1 MPDPLCR
8 GSVRRAQT
16 PLPILL
22 PASIPAPAPQGHPGK
37 HKVVPSLV
45 WSLSMRPGTR
55 SNEQS
60 RKQAERKANKRKQL
74 RKLVSHSCASQPKS
88 KEGGSCKG
96 HWKNSSDIICPHR
109 ARLAQREKNKLF
121 TSWASQLGGW
131 STQGAGI
138 SCICHSQGS
147 TNPSC
152 LALASVTSALFSGP
166 GKRAAAEG
174 QVGPHQW
181 TQEVVCPACMCKELA
196 HPPPA
201 RLAGSH
207 RAERRPSLPILGVP
221 AGLMAPQSWPLAAD
235 QSLHPVGL
243 SGFNPPFAPSNGLFA
258 SRVSA

>member
-8 GSVRRAQT
+8 ASVRRAQT

-96 HWKNSSDIICPHR
+96 HWKNSSDVICPHR
-109 ARLAQREKNKLF
+109 ARLAQREKKISCLQAGQASLVVGAHKVLGSAASATPRGAPTPPAWLWPQSPLHSLVALAGELLLRGKWAHISGHRKLCAQHACARSLHTHHLHVWQAPTELRGGPAF
-121 TSWASQLGGW
+121 PSLASQ
-131 STQGAGI
+131 QG
-138 SCICHSQGS
+138 
-147 TNPSC
+147 
-152 LALASVTSALFSGP
+152 
-166 GKRAAAEG
+166 
-174 QVGPHQW
+174 
-181 TQEVVCPACMCKELA
+181 
-196 HPPPA
+196 
-201 RLAGSH
+201 
-207 RAERRPSLPILGVP
+207 
-221 AGLMAPQSWPLAAD
+221 
-235 QSLHPVGL
+235 
-243 SGFNPPFAPSNGLFA
+243 
-258 SRVSA
+258 